1 MLKFILSNINNK
13 NNNNNNIDNIYIINS
28 IIQHKNT
35 KYLLDIMTLQ
45 YLLCTTKINDVINTI
60 NNQCAHEYCMCDDI
74 NYKKNILQLYSQH
87 YINKNKNYLLDLYS
101 DTDYYYNS
109 ATFYKIINYY
119 NIDYNDLDNKMFDL
133 FSKMLDINEML
144 KQIKKKQIS
153 NYILIKTFIKN
164 YPILSKINN
173 IDDNM
178 IEYLNDIN
186 DKINFI
192 DNNDFIERFI
202 LYYSKKNN
210 LNRICSPI
218 NDSCYIC
225 MDDISIN
232 TEIKLLSCKNHVL
245 DKHCYINYNKQSNFI
260 NDIIIPCPVCK
271 NNITEYTY

>member
-144 KQIKKKQIS
+144 KQIKKEA
-153 NYILIKTFIKN
+153 Y
-164 YPILSKINN
+164 
-173 IDDNM
+173 
-178 IEYLNDIN
+178 
-186 DKINFI
+186 
-192 DNNDFIERFI
+192 DFF
-202 LYYSKKNN
+202 SF
-210 LNRICSPI
+210 SF
-218 NDSCYIC
+218 
-225 MDDISIN
+225 
-232 TEIKLLSCKNHVL
+232 H
-245 DKHCYINYNKQSNFI
+245 Q
-260 NDIIIPCPVCK
+260 
-271 NNITEYTY
+271 